1 MNINNLDQIKE
12 ELIAEIDRL
21 QPELLDLSRYIFENP
36 ELAFKEVKASKLL
49 TDKLT
54 EKGFE
59 TVLGLGS
66 LPTAFSAE
74 YQLAE
79 GGPVIC
85 IVAEYDA
92 LPELGHACGHN
103 LIATAAYGSAV
114 ALKNVLKDKGIPGKI
129 KVMGTPAEEDGGGK
143 IILIREGFF
152 QDADICMMIHPTSGT
167 TRIAGECLS
176 SHEMKISW
184 HGKTAHAE
192 SHPEDGVNA
201 LDALHIY
208 YTAIACMRQQ
218 LPQDVR
224 IAQIV
229 LEGGKGVAL
238 IPDHCVISV
247 DIVSEDRHLEDVKHR
262 VRCCAKGAAMASG
275 CEVKIEEI
283 EGYLGRK
290 NNHTLE
296 KVFRE
301 NFALLNEPL
310 MEGMPTDFGT
320 TDFGNVMRIVPSCN
334 PYVSIFT
341 ERKIS
346 NHTEFFR
353 DKVIS
358 KRGEEALLIGAKAMA
373 ISSAELIFS
382 PKIIAAAK
390 EELNRSMGL

>member
-1 MNINNLDQIKE
+1 MDINNLSKIKE

-21 QPELLDLSRYIFENP
+21 QPELLDLSTYIFENP
-36 ELAFKEVKASKLL
+36 ELAFQEVKASKLL
-49 TDKLT
+49 ADKLT

-85 IVAEYDA
+85 ILAEYDA

-129 KVMGTPAEEDGGGK
+129 KVIGTPAEEDGGGK

-152 QDADICMMIHPTSGT
+152 RDADICMMIHPTSGT

-229 LEGGKGVAL
+229 LEGGTGVAL

-247 DIVSEDRHLEDVKHR
+247 DIVSEDRYLEDVKHR
-262 VRCCAKGAAMASG
+262 VRRCAEGAAMASG
-275 CEVKIEEI
+275 CEVEIEEI

-382 PKIIAAAK
+382 PEIIAAAK
-390 EELNRSMGL
+390 EELNRSMGI